1 VAVDTTDRAGL
12 ANTQV
17 QLTLLAETAASATV
31 GMIVWDEDRRY
42 IAANARACELL
53 ACTLEELLGSVV
65 GSRTAD
71 GKATVERVVRGESR
85 TGELEAERFDGQ
97 PIRLSYLTFETR
109 TAGLPYMASIIWPA
123 PAA

>member
-1 VAVDTTDRAGL
+1 VDTTDRAGL

-17 QLTLLAETAASATV
+17 QLTLLAETVASATV
-31 GMIVWDEDRRY
+31 GMLVWDEDRRY
-42 IAANARACELL
+42 IAANTRACELL

-65 GSRTAD
+65 GARTAD

-97 PIRLSYLTFETR
+97 SIRLSYLTFETR
-109 TAGLPYMASIIWPA
+109 TAGQIGRASCRERV
-123 PAA
+123 